1 MKPTLT
7 LLTALLFGP
16 LTALHAAAP
25 VANFHPYVT
34 AGDPNIGRAFRI
46 AVGDINSSVVPMAAA
61 TSLPNLPLNAKR
73 WEAVSSRIVE
83 VAGTPDVLSAQLL
96 AAGLDYGISPIDAA
110 MDSWSGASF
119 VQPGATKGALLTSL
133 VLDEDGTLRCGG
145 PYYEILTW
153 TFGAWE
159 HFLATGDRA
168 FLKVALAATHSGLA
182 HSERNEF
189 DPKLNLFRGPA
200 IIGDGISAYPDA
212 WAEAVKGAGHVM
224 RWPQLNPD
232 KKSDTGY
239 GIPIHALST
248 QCMAY
253 EAYRLAA
260 RMQHELGLPVD
271 AALEEKA
278 ARLKVAIN
286 KHFWRED
293 ADTYRYLVDTYGG
306 SDAQEGFGN
315 SVAILF
321 GIASAEQTS
330 RILKN
335 MHITPQGI
343 PYNWPVFPRYASPG
357 GMTFG
362 NHNGTIWPPVS
373 ALWAQ
378 AAAFSGRA
386 DLFSRELKMLA
397 DRGCRDSQFSE
408 VYHPVTGEIYGGLQ
422 EGRTGRGGASMRAFI
437 AARLGGNGEATDEAI
452 TKLFPAA
459 EGKSGISLWQS
470 CARNLYASTAYLR
483 MVLRGLCGIHLD
495 TDGLTFHPTV
505 PKGMSPVAV
514 YELPYR
520 QAELEIHITG
530 EGNVVKKL
538 TVNGQEARTIPTSA
552 TGKQVVRIEMT
563 DANK

>member
-1 MKPTLT
+1 
-7 LLTALLFGP
+7 
-16 LTALHAAAP
+16 
-25 VANFHPYVT
+25 
-34 AGDPNIGRAFRI
+34 
-46 AVGDINSSVVPMAAA
+46 MAAA
-61 TSLPNLPLNAKR
+61 TSLPNLPRNNKR

-110 MDSWSGASF
+110 LDSWNGVSF
-119 VQPGATKGALLTSL
+119 VQPGAIKGALLTSL

-159 HFLATGDRA
+159 HYLATGDRA
-168 FLKVALAATHSGLA
+168 FLKVALAATHGGLA

-232 KKSDTGY
+232 KKSDTGF

-248 QCMAY
+248 QCMTY

-260 RMQHELGLPVD
+260 RMQRELGLPVD
-271 AALEEKA
+271 ATLEEKA
-278 ARLKVAIN
+278 ARLKAAIN
-286 KHFWRED
+286 QHFWRED
-293 ADTYRYLVDTYGG
+293 AGTYCYLLDTYGG

-330 RILKN
+330 RIFKN

-343 PYNWPVFPRYASPG
+343 PYNWPVFPRYASPD

-378 AAAFSGRA
+378 AAASTGRA
-386 DLFSRELKMLA
+386 ELFARELKMLA

-408 VYHPVTGEIYGGLQ
+408 IYHPVTGEIYGGLQ
-422 EGRTGRGGASMRAFI
+422 EGRTGRGGSSMRAFI
-437 AARLGGNGEATDEAI
+437 AARLGGKGEATDEAI
-452 TKLFPAA
+452 AKLFPEA
-459 EGKSGISLWQS
+459 GDKSGISLWQS
-470 CARNLYASTAYLR
+470 SARNLYTSTAYLR
-483 MVLRGLCGIHLD
+483 MALHGLCGIQLD
-495 TDGLTFHPTV
+495 TDGLTFHPTI

-538 TVNGQEARTIPTSA
+538 TVNGQEARTIPTTA
-552 TGKQVVRIEMT
+552 TGKQVVKIEVA
-563 DANK
+563 DGNK

>member
-1 MKPTLT
+1 
-7 LLTALLFGP
+7 
-16 LTALHAAAP
+16 
-25 VANFHPYVT
+25 V
-34 AGDPNIGRAFRI
+34 
-46 AVGDINSSVVPMAAA
+46 
-61 TSLPNLPLNAKR
+61 LP
-73 WEAVSSRIVE
+73 
-83 VAGTPDVLSAQLL
+83 GHLL

-110 MDSWSGASF
+110 IDSWNGASF
-119 VQPGATKGALLTSL
+119 LQPEAMKGALLTSL
-133 VLDEDGTLRCGG
+133 VLDDDGTLRCGG

-159 HFLATGDRA
+159 HYVATGDRA
-168 FLKVALAATHSGLA
+168 FLKVALSATLGGLA

-189 DPKLNLFRGPA
+189 DAKLNLFRGPA

-212 WAEAVKGAGHVM
+212 WAEAVNGAGHVM

-232 KKSDTGY
+232 KKLATGY

-260 RMQHELGLPVD
+260 RMQRELGVAVD

-278 ARLKVAIN
+278 ERLKVAIN
-286 KHFWRED
+286 RHFWRED
-293 ADTYRYLVDTYGG
+293 AGTYRYLVDTYGG

-321 GIASAEQTS
+321 GIASAEQAA
-330 RILKN
+330 RIFKS

-343 PYNWPVFPRYASPG
+343 PYNWPVFPRYASPDG
-357 GMTFG
+357 TTFG

-378 AAAFSGRA
+378 AAASSGRTE
-386 DLFSRELKMLA
+386 LFALELKKLA
-397 DRGCRDSQFSE
+397 DRGCRDSHFSE
-408 VYHPVTGEIYGGLQ
+408 IYHPITGEIYGGLQ

-437 AARLGGNGEATDEAI
+437 AARLGGSGEATDEAI
-452 TKLFPAA
+452 AKLFPAA

-470 CARNLYASTAYLR
+470 CARNLYTSTAYLR
-483 MVLRGLCGIHLD
+483 MVLHGLCGIRLD
-495 TDGLTFHPTV
+495 ADGITFHPTI

-538 TVNGQEARTIPTSA
+538 TVNGQEARTLPITT
-552 TGKQVVRIEMT
+552 TGKQLVRIEMT
-563 DANK
+563 NANQ